1 MLTFIWAYNLIT
13 FLLSVLS
20 LQTPVIVEVSFCSP
34 FTDNEMEEQECLLG
48 WEHSRNQNPSLKKSL
63 KAALFPMIIGG
74 FEAIVMQM
82 KQVTNYETVG

>member
-34 FTDNEMEEQECLLG
+34 FTDNEIEEQECLLG